1 MISEQYTN
9 GFLAN
14 NGKSRIK
21 PILVFGNNPEDIT
34 GYDEAISSNELYV
47 PHHILEKDYTMKELQ
62 QMNRYDVVPA
72 SELVWLPQSFH
83 NRK

>member
-34 GYDEAISSNELYV
+34 GYEEAIISNELYV